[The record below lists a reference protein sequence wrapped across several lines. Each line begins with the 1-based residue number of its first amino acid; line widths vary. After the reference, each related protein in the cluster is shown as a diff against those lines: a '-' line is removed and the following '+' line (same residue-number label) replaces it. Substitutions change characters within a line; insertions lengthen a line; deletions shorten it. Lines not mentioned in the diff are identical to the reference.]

1 MFGFSIGLRGYMSGI
16 LLLIPT
22 IIIGYFFKKK
32 HFYLNY
38 KFSKLSG
45 HHLYFSSAAFGFLF
59 VLISTIIYFLFVN
72 IYIALYC
79 FFSDEYVL
87 KINFFKSIRTIFS
100 ERNFAINTF
109 FIYILA
115 IIISWL
121 VYLYEKNN
129 FKEIDDLHN
138 PLFFNIISDDPT
150 DNLLNLSASSKSTDN
165 SIDYEDRIIMLTMKD
180 RKVYIGVVSEGRKK
194 MFSRFSEGSDDF
206 EFMPLISGYRDKDTL
221 DLIRTTIYSEA
232 IEKKLNI
239 TVVLSRSEILTLTK
253 INSDQLS
260 NFLLYGN
267 PLHKEIVSSFKLKKK
282 IIIKNNDDKYLLGM
296 VSSSEYISE
305 ILLEKYP
312 YFYFEIESDEY
323 NTLKALISVENIKEI
338 YSSDNINEVFKKLT

>member
-1 MFGFSIGLRGYMSGI
+1 MSGI

-22 IIIGYFFKKK
+22 IIIGYFFKKN

-59 VLISTIIYFLFVN
+59 VLISTIIYFILVN
-72 IYIALYC
+72 IYISVYC
-79 FFSDEYVL
+79 IFSDEYIL
-87 KINFFKSIRTIFS
+87 KIDFFKSIRNIFS
-100 ERNFAINTF
+100 EKNFAINTF

-115 IIISWL
+115 ICISWL

-129 FKEIDDLHN
+129 FKGIDDLHN

-150 DNLLNLSASSKSTDN
+150 DNLLNLSASSEAIDN

-180 RKVYIGVVSEGRKK
+180 RKVYIGVVSESRKK
-194 MFSRFSEGSDDF
+194 MFSRFSQGSDDF

-232 IEKKLNI
+232 I
-239 TVVLSRSEILTLTK
+239 
-253 INSDQLS
+253 
-260 NFLLYGN
+260 
-267 PLHKEIVSSFKLKKK
+267 
-282 IIIKNNDDKYLLGM
+282 
-296 VSSSEYISE
+296 
-305 ILLEKYP
+305 
-312 YFYFEIESDEY
+312 
-323 NTLKALISVENIKEI
+323 
-338 YSSDNINEVFKKLT
+338 